1 MTQKQM
7 YRKLSR
13 RGLDAPD
20 KVKHVVL
27 SEESIMALVR
37 KCEPLAKEQINVLV
51 ESIEHT
57 SFESVKL
64 MLFEKQEY
72 YDKCLK
78 LLVECESVSNFITVK
93 MRDRFAWIIQTYF
106 MLESRLG
113 KRNENTH
120 DRFQVDQFEKKIF
133 EFAHSLTALDSHKAV
148 GLIDCLFKDKVS

>member
-1 MTQKQM
+1 
-7 YRKLSR
+7 
-13 RGLDAPD
+13 
-20 KVKHVVL
+20 
-27 SEESIMALVR
+27 MALVR